1 VTGGPPTGEPVSRE
15 TSLTPPQAA
24 TDLLGARISALLP
37 YAALL
42 AQEGVERG
50 LLGPREAPKL
60 WDRHLLNCA
69 VVADALPSTGP
80 VIDVGSGAG
89 LPGVVW
95 SLLRADLE
103 FVLVEPLLRRAAFL
117 DELVERLGL
126 RNVTVRRARAEQLHG
141 VLAAPVVTA
150 RAVAR
155 LDRLT
160 AWCLPLLTPGGTLW
174 ALKGQSAAEE
184 LANAIPTL
192 PRAAAQNSAIRT
204 YGEGILT
211 MPTTV
216 VQITV

>member
-1 VTGGPPTGEPVSRE
+1 MPPVAAQAVAGPR
-15 TSLTPPQAA
+15 A
-24 TDLLGARISALLP
+24 DLLGA
-37 YAALL
+37 YADLL
-42 AQEGVERG
+42 ATDGVTRG
-50 LLGPREAPKL
+50 LLGPREAPRL

-69 VVADALPSTGP
+69 AVADALPSAGP

-95 SLLRADLE
+95 GLLRSDLE

-117 DELVERLGL
+117 EEVVGTLGL
-126 RNVTVRRARAEQLHG
+126 TNVTVRRARAEQLHG

-155 LDRLT
+155 LQQLT

-184 LANAIPTL
+184 LAQVIPTL
-192 PRAAAQNSAIRT
+192 PRAAARNSVIRT

>member
-1 VTGGPPTGEPVSRE
+1 VSDASLSGDPVSRE
-15 TSLTPPQAA
+15 TSLTPPPAA
-24 TDLLGARISALLP
+24 TALLGDRADALVP
-37 YAALL
+37 YAVLL
-42 AQEGVERG
+42 EHEGVERG
-50 LLGPREAPKL
+50 LLGPREAPRL

-69 VVADALPSTGP
+69 AVADALPSTGP

-95 SLLRADLE
+95 GLLRPDLE
-103 FVLVEPLLRRAAFL
+103 FVLVEPLLRRATFL
-117 DELVERLGL
+117 EETVRALRLT
-126 RNVTVRRARAEQLHG
+126 NVTVHRARAEQVHG
-141 VLAAPVVTA
+141 LLAAPVVTA

-155 LDRLT
+155 LDQLA

-184 LANAIPTL
+184 LAQLIPTL
-192 PRAAAQNSAIRT
+192 PRAAAQNSVIRT

>member
-1 VTGGPPTGEPVSRE
+1 VTDAPLAGKSVSRE
-15 TSLTPPQAA
+15 TALTPPPAA
-24 TDLLGARISALLP
+24 AELLGSRVDALVP

-42 AQEGVERG
+42 ARVGVERG
-50 LLGPREAPKL
+50 LLGPREAPRL

-69 VVADALPSTGP
+69 AVADALPAAGP

-95 SLLRADLE
+95 GLLRSDLE

-117 DELVERLGL
+117 EEVIGTLGMT
-126 RNVTVRRARAEQLHG
+126 NVTVRRARAEQLHG

-155 LDRLT
+155 LEQLT

-184 LANAIPTL
+184 LAHVIPTL
-192 PRAAAQNSAIRT
+192 PRAAARNSVIRT